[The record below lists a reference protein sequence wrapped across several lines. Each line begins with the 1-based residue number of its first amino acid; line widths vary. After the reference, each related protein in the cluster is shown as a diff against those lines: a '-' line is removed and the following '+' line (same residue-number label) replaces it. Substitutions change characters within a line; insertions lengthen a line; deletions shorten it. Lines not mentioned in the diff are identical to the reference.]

1 MEYIQ
6 TKEGGGGSH
15 MYLASLIKGWGY
27 TKLEIKIDLLK
38 GTVAVILSGPSI
50 TKWYVRFPT
59 VLFKF

>member
-1 MEYIQ
+1 
-6 TKEGGGGSH
+6 